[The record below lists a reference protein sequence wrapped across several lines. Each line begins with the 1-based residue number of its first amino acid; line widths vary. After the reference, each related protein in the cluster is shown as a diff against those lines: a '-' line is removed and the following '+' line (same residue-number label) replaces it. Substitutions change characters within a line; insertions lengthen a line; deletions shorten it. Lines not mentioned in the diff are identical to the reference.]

1 MNINAAALLSEVL
14 WRPAVS
20 GESAVRHASDAAATA
35 AAAAAAC
42 QQRRRRLYYTMDVMF
57 GDKYYSLSRRH
68 LSSSNTKLIV
78 ILIVM
83 SFYSNVI
90 CVNRPMEL
98 PVGKSNCTFQ
108 PILSVN
114 ADIAESDK
122 VLLLP

>member
-20 GESAVRHASDAAATA
+20 GESAVRHASDAAAAT
-35 AAAAAAC
+35 AAAC
-42 QQRRRRLYYTMDVMF
+42 QQRRLYYTMDVMF

-114 ADIAESDK
+114 ADFAESDK